1 LIGNGLV
8 IESPDLRRNFAFT
21 SSLFQWTETVPH
33 VPKPTGDLAR
43 PITALPHAE
52 DKGKDL
58 SFEKPEWTKNSG
70 LAQTGK
76 GAALKDG
83 KEIARPIGG
92 IKPVEE

>member
-1 LIGNGLV
+1 
-8 IESPDLRRNFAFT
+8 
-21 SSLFQWTETVPH
+21 
-33 VPKPTGDLAR
+33 
-43 PITALPHAE
+43 LPHAE
-52 DKGKDL
+52 DKSKDL
-58 SFEKPEWTKNSG
+58 SFEKPGWTKDSG

>member
-1 LIGNGLV
+1 MDQNTQM
-8 IESPDLRRNFAFT
+8 RRNT
-21 SSLFQWTETVPH
+21 NSLNRFCLHQWTETVPH
-33 VPKPTGDLAR
+33 VPKPTGSLER
-43 PITALPHAE
+43 PITDLPHSE
-52 DKGKDL
+52 DKGSDL
-58 SFEKPEWTKNSG
+58 AFQKPEWTKNSG

>member
-1 LIGNGLV
+1 
-8 IESPDLRRNFAFT
+8 
-21 SSLFQWTETVPH
+21 
-33 VPKPTGDLAR
+33 
-43 PITALPHAE
+43 LPHTE
-52 DKGKDL
+52 EKGKDL
-58 SFEKPEWTKNSG
+58 AFQKPEWTKNSG